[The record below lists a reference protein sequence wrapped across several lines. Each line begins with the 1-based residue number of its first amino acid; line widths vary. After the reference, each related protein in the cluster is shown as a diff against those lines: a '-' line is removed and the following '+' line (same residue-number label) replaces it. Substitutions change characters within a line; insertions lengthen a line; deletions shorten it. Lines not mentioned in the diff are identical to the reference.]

1 MNKETVYGF
10 IEELLRKTL
19 TLSVY
24 QSEEVD
30 EFEFYFS
37 ITGFIGE
44 SYFSTT
50 LLATS
55 SSTSCNISQV
65 SDDIPEFLS
74 IVGEF
79 ENKIDFKIG

>member
-1 MNKETVYGF
+1 MKKQTVYDF
-10 IEELLRKTL
+10 IAELLYETKTV
-19 TLSVY
+19 SVY
-24 QSEEVD
+24 QSEEGD

-37 ITGFIGE
+37 ITGSIGE
-44 SYFSTT
+44 NYFSTT
-50 LLATS
+50 LLATKS
-55 SSTSCNISQV
+55 SVSCYISEV